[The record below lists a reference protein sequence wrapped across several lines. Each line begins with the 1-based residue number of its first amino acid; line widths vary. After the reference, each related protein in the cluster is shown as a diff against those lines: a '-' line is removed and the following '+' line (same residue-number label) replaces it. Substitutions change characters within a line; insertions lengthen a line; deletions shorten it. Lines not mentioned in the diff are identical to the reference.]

1 MWYLLGA
8 SLSADKGRG
17 DEGTG
22 ETTEIR
28 RAEMDSLEIDE
39 DKPELVA
46 KAINRRRIIN
56 LNSGDDG
63 SRFEMTERFK
73 PKHMQ
78 EEVGRLRKKVPRW
91 HHGHVGRGNRLLE
104 PASLRKQKRKR
115 QRHRS
120 IVPVASTSEIGPVE
134 RAPGRRATA
143 MVGDG
148 TVVSFAVLSRVGG
161 SESNG
166 SVAKRG
172 PGCKGTR
179 VFATF
184 CATSR
189 RFATQNT
196 VSKGLVPQH
205 KTGCEN
211 GI

>member
-1 MWYLLGA
+1 M
-8 SLSADKGRG
+8 ADNRRG

-28 RAEMDSLEIDE
+28 RAGMDALEIDE
-39 DKPELVA
+39 DVPESVA
-46 KAINRRRIIN
+46 RAINRRAISN
-56 LNSGDDG
+56 LNDGDDG
-63 SRFEMTERFK
+63 SRSGTPERFK
-73 PKHMQ
+73 TKHMQ
-78 EEVGRLRKKVPRW
+78 EEVGRGFAKKVPRW
-91 HHGHVGRGNRLLE
+91 HHGHVGRGKRLMG
-104 PASLRKQKRKR
+104 PASLREQKDKR

-120 IVPVASTSEIGPVE
+120 IVPAASISEIGSLE
-134 RAPGRRATA
+134 RALGRRATA
-143 MVGDG
+143 MVEDG
-148 TVVSFAVLSRVGG
+148 IIMSFAVLSRVGG

-179 VFATF
+179 FFATF

-189 RFATQNT
+189 CFATRNT
-196 VSKGLVPQH
+196 VSNGLVPQH